1 MLVLLLLCKE
11 RIEGAYMYEPDHTQ
25 IRGMMKT
32 LRAERPIP
40 GNSMQITGGEP
51 MLREDIADVIK
62 IMKEEGVDHIQM
74 NTNGIRHAMD
84 PEAAREVRLAGC
96 NNLYLSFDGVT
107 ARTNPK
113 ITGKFHMHLIVV
125 EKLVLV

>member
-1 MLVLLLLCKE
+1 
-11 RIEGAYMYEPDHTQ
+11 MYEPDHTQ
-25 IRGMMKT
+25 VRGMMKT

-51 MLREDIADVIK
+51 MLRDDIADVIK

-84 PEAAREVRLAGC
+84 PEAA
-96 NNLYLSFDGVT
+96 
-107 ARTNPK
+107 
-113 ITGKFHMHLIVV
+113 
-125 EKLVLV
+125 EK